1 MLSCYANTHPAE
13 ENQMEPLNQPDN
25 LVEFFENSVAK
36 FPERPMFGTKNAR
49 GVYEWATYGQIGRR
63 VDDLR
68 AGLAGLGIGRGDAVG
83 IIANN
88 RTEWAVAAYA
98 SYGLGARFVP
108 MYEAE
113 LPRIWQYIVT
123 DSAMKALFVSKPE
136 IMDKVK
142 DFPEKIPTL
151 KHLIPIEGEGPGSMA
166 ALEAKGR
173 QMPVKAV
180 RPGPE
185 EIASLIYTSGTTGE
199 PKGVLLSH
207 GNCSSNSMAG
217 VRMFPELTGRG
228 DVSLSILPWAHSYG
242 QTAELNAMVYLG
254 GAIGFI
260 ESVKTIVQDMALV
273 RPTWLIAV
281 PRVFNRVYN
290 GLWEK
295 MNEEGGLARKLFVM
309 GIEAAKRRRELKA
322 AGRFELVNALKF
334 KLADALVFAKIR
346 GKMGG
351 RLKGAMSGS
360 AVMNVE
366 IAHFFF
372 DIGIPIYDCYGMT
385 EASPAIAMNASFA
398 YRLGSVGRAIERV
411 RIVIDTSIVEPG
423 ATDGEIIVYGPN
435 IMKGYHN
442 KPDKT
447 REVIT
452 PDGGLRTGDR
462 GRLDEDGYLYITG
475 RIKEQFKLENGKFV
489 FPAAL
494 EEDIS
499 LVPWVQNVVIA
510 GENRPFTV
518 GLIVP
523 DFLLLGRYAEKH
535 GLTQDVR
542 GLVAN
547 PEIQAMITG
556 EILKVLHGRYANYE
570 IPKKFLY
577 LTEAFTA
584 ENGTLTQTMKLKRR
598 LVLERF
604 KEKIE
609 ALYA

>member
-1 MLSCYANTHPAE
+1 MG
-13 ENQMEPLNQPDN
+13 PLDKPDN
-25 LVEFFENSVAK
+25 LIGFLENSVAK

-49 GVYEWATYGQIGRR
+49 GVYEWATYRQISRR
-63 VDDLR
+63 IDDLR
-68 AGLAGLGIGRGDAVG
+68 AGLAGLGVGRGDAVG

-98 SYGLGARFVP
+98 TFGLGARFVP

-113 LPRIWQYIVT
+113 LPRIWRYIVA
-123 DSAMKALFVSKPE
+123 DSAMKVLFVSKPE
-136 IMDKVK
+136 ILEKVK
-142 DFPEKIPTL
+142 DFPGQIPTL
-151 KHLIPIEGEGPGSMA
+151 QSLVLIEGEGPGSLA
-166 ALEAKGR
+166 GLEAEGR
-173 QMPVKAV
+173 RNPVAMI
-180 RPGPE
+180 RPGAD
-185 EIASLIYTSGTTGE
+185 EIACLIYTSGTTGE

-207 GNCSSNSMAG
+207 RNCASNSMAG
-217 VRMFPELTGRG
+217 VAMYPELTGQG

-242 QTAELNAMVYLG
+242 LTAELNAMMYLG
-254 GAIGFI
+254 GAIGFM
-260 ESVKTIVQDMALV
+260 ESVKTVVQDMALV

-281 PRVFNRVYN
+281 PRVFNRIYN

-295 MNEEGGLARKLFVM
+295 VNAEGGIARTLFVM
-309 GIEAAKRRRELKA
+309 GVEAAKRRRELKA
-322 AGRFELVNALKF
+322 AGRTEIANELKF
-334 KLADALVFAKIR
+334 LLADRLVFAKIR
-346 GKMGG
+346 RKMGG

-398 YRLGSVGRAIERV
+398 YRLGSVGRAIDQV
-411 RIVIDTSIVEPG
+411 RIVIDQSMVEPE
-423 ATDGEIIVYGPN
+423 AADGEIIVYGPN
-435 IMKGYHN
+435 VMKGYHN
-442 KPDKT
+442 KPEKT
-447 REVIT
+447 REVMT

-462 GRLDEDGYLYITG
+462 GRLDSDGFLYITG

-523 DFLLLGRYAEKH
+523 DFLMLEKYAEKH
-535 GLTQDVR
+535 GLSHDIR
-542 GLVAN
+542 ALVAN
-547 PEIQAMITG
+547 PDVQAMITG
-556 EILKVLHGRYANYE
+556 EILKVLRGRYGNYE

-609 ALYA
+609 ALYT